1 MIRKTILAAAASAIL
16 FGSIGAAS
24 AGGYGG
30 APYSTPTYTAPV
42 YSAPATT
49 YTAPAAYTAPAY
61 VAPAYVAPAYVAP
74 AAYVAPVPVYTPVYK
89 EVCEAVYK
97 TISVY
102 DPYTYAYISKQ
113 VFDHNECHQVQVY

>member
-1 MIRKTILAAAASAIL
+1 MIRKTIIAFAASAIVI
-16 FGSIGAAS
+16 GTVGAAS

-30 APYSTPTYTAPV
+30 APYSAPV

-49 YTAPAAYTAPAY
+49 YHAPAATYTAPTTY
-61 VAPAYVAPAYVAP
+61 VAPAATYVAPAPAYVAP
-74 AAYVAPVPVYTPVYK
+74 AAYVAPVYTPVYK

-97 TISVY
+97 TIQVY
-102 DPYTYAYISKQ
+102 DIYTYSYVSKQ